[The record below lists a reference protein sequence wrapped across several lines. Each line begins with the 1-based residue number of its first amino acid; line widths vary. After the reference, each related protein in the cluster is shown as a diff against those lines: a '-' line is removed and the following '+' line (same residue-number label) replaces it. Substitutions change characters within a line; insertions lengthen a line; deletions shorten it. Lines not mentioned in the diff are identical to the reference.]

1 MGRGGGGAPQN
12 RLQLKN
18 MGYLNLTSY
27 FFCDPFVAAMVDLMV
42 SQIGP
47 KLSTSN
53 NNGAIGPIC
62 DTKKTTV
69 EAIIIAYSKPFSWR
83 QFLGACM

>member
-1 MGRGGGGAPQN
+1 M
-12 RLQLKN
+12 
-18 MGYLNLTSY
+18 
-27 FFCDPFVAAMVDLMV
+27 
-42 SQIGP
+42 GP

-69 EAIIIAYSKPFSWR
+69 EAIIIAYSKPFSWTGDNSLEPACKINE
-83 QFLGACM
+83 LGFKDIFAVLNEARKK